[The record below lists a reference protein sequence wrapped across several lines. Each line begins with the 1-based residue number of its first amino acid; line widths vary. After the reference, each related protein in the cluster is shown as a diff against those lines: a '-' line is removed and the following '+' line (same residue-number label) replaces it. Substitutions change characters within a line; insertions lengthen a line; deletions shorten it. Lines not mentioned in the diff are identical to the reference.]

1 MKRISFAA
9 VGIVLTVAPNCNA
22 DEGAVA
28 GIDVAGRQ
36 GLAVIDWVIVAL
48 YAIGTITL
56 GWYYS
61 RRQNS
66 TKEYFVGSGNM
77 NPWLI
82 GVSLFATLLSTISY
96 LSMPGETLGKGP
108 MYMFSMLALPAVF
121 AVVGFVLLPV
131 YMKQRVTSAYELL
144 EDRLGPNIRLLGAWL
159 FISLRLVWMSLLIY
173 LTAEAMT
180 IMLGVGEDMIPVI
193 ALVTGVVAVI
203 YTSLGGLRAVVITD
217 FVQTV
222 LLFGGA
228 LLVLATISW
237 NLGGLGWIPTE
248 WNPSWD
254 TQPVFSTDFS
264 VRVTLVGS
272 LLNYFVW
279 YVCTA
284 GGDQT
289 SVQRFMATKDAAAA
303 RRALATQLT
312 VSVVV
317 AITLGFVGF
326 ALLAYFEANPNLLPS
341 DISLKDISLKD
352 NADKIFPHFIA
363 FHLPPGISGLVVAAM
378 FAAAMSSID
387 SGVNSITAVVMTDI
401 LKRNAPERTAAS
413 PAVAAADVSSPYA
426 APLAA
431 NDTDHPE
438 QHMATARWLAF
449 GIGAVVVV
457 ASSGMGAIP
466 GNITAVTT
474 KTANL
479 LTTPIF
485 GLFFFALFVPF
496 ASPKG
501 VGIGTC
507 FGTITAVLI
516 AFSGPLVV
524 FLSTNFGMDP
534 MAFGVELLTV
544 VDEATGV
551 ESVVSAVRELNRET
565 GQLELDPRDPISF
578 QWIAP
583 AAITVNIVTGCI
595 GSLVFPKNK

>member
-1 MKRISFAA
+1 MKRISCLTA
-9 VGIVLTVAPNCNA
+9 GIVLAAAQNCNA
-22 DEGAVA
+22 DEGVA
-28 GIDVAGRQ
+28 AGVEVAGRQ
-36 GLAVIDWVIVAL
+36 GLAVIDWVIVVL

-61 RRQNS
+61 RTQNS

-77 NPWLI
+77 KPWLI

-108 MYMFSMLALPAVF
+108 MYMLSMLALPAVF

-173 LTAEAMT
+173 LTAKAMT

-193 ALVTGVVAVI
+193 ALVTGFVAVI

-228 LLVLATISW
+228 VLVLATISW
-237 NLGGLGWIPTE
+237 NLGGFGWIPTE
-248 WNPSWD
+248 WNPAWD

-272 LLNYFVW
+272 LFNYFVW

-317 AITLGFVGF
+317 AFTLGFVGF
-326 ALLAYFEANPNLLPS
+326 ALLAYFEANPNLLPA
-341 DISLKDISLKD
+341 DISLRD
-352 NADKIFPHFIA
+352 NADRIFPHFIA

-401 LKRNAPERTAAS
+401 LKQKSPSAATIS
-413 PAVAAADVSSPYA
+413 MIDEPGDQSPYI
-426 APLAA
+426 APVVA
-431 NDTDHPE
+431 NDE
-438 QHMATARWLAF
+438 VQAAQHMATARWLAF

-496 ASPKG
+496 ASPIG
-501 VGIGTC
+501 VAVGTFC
-507 FGTITAVLI
+507 GTATAVLI
-516 AFSGPLVV
+516 AFSGPI
-524 FLSTNFGMDP
+524 FGFVP
-534 MAFGVELLTV
+534 GTV
-544 VDEATGV
+544 D
-551 ESVVSAVRELNRET
+551 
-565 GQLELDPRDPISF
+565 QDPISF

-595 GSLVFPKNK
+595 ASLVFPRENDGHSVSESTAA

>member
-1 MKRISFAA
+1 MKRISYLATA
-9 VGIVLTVAPNCNA
+9 IVLISTQNCNA
-22 DEGAVA
+22 DEGVVA
-28 GIDVAGRQ
+28 GVEAAERQ
-36 GLAVIDWVIVAL
+36 GLAVIDWIIVAL

-61 RRQNS
+61 RTQNS
-66 TKEYFVGSGNM
+66 TKEYFVGSGDM
-77 NPWLI
+77 KPWLI

-144 EDRLGPNIRLLGAWL
+144 EDRLGPNIRLLGAWM

-173 LTAEAMT
+173 LTAKAMT

-193 ALVTGVVAVI
+193 ALVTGFVAVI

-217 FVQTV
+217 LVQTV

-237 NLGGLGWIPTE
+237 NLGGFGWVPTE
-248 WNPSWD
+248 WNPAWD

-272 LLNYFVW
+272 LFNYFVW

-326 ALLAYFEANPNLLPS
+326 ALLAYFEANADLLPAH
-341 DISLKDISLKD
+341 ISLKD
-352 NADKIFPHFIA
+352 NADKIFPLFIA
-363 FHLPPGISGLVVAAM
+363 FHLPPGVSGLVVAAM

-401 LKRNAPERTAAS
+401 LKSKTPEHTAA
-413 PAVAAADVSSPYA
+413 AAATDQAADASPYA

-431 NDTDHPE
+431 NDTDQTA

-457 ASSGMGAIP
+457 ASSGMGIIP

-501 VGIGTC
+501 VAVGAFCGT
-507 FGTITAVLI
+507 TTAVLI
-516 AFSGPLVV
+516 AFSGPI
-524 FLSTNFGMDP
+524 FGFVP
-534 MAFGVELLTV
+534 GSE
-544 VDEATGV
+544 
-551 ESVVSAVRELNRET
+551 
-565 GQLELDPRDPISF
+565 ELDPVSF

-583 AAITVNIVTGCI
+583 AAITVNIVTGCVA
-595 GSLVFPKNK
+595 SLVFPKKK

>member
-1 MKRISFAA
+1 
-9 VGIVLTVAPNCNA
+9 
-22 DEGAVA
+22 
-28 GIDVAGRQ
+28 
-36 GLAVIDWVIVAL
+36 VAL

-61 RRQNS
+61 RTQNS
-66 TKEYFVGSGNM
+66 TKEYFVGSGDM
-77 NPWLI
+77 KPWLI

-144 EDRLGPNIRLLGAWL
+144 EERLGPNIRLLGAWM

-173 LTAEAMT
+173 LTAKAMT

-193 ALVTGVVAVI
+193 ALVTGFVAVI

-217 FVQTV
+217 LVQTV

-228 LLVLATISW
+228 VLVLATISW

-272 LLNYFVW
+272 LFNYFVW

-303 RRALATQLT
+303 RRALATQLS

-326 ALLAYFEANPNLLPS
+326 ALLAYFEANPDLLPP
-341 DISLKDISLKD
+341 DISLSD
-352 NADKIFPHFIA
+352 NADRVFPHFIA
-363 FHLPPGISGLVVAAM
+363 FHLPPGVSGLVVAAM

-401 LKRNAPERTAAS
+401 LKRKAPEKTAAS
-413 PAVAAADVSSPYA
+413 TVVGHAEDKSPYA

-431 NDTDHPE
+431 NNIDHPK

-501 VGIGTC
+501 VAVGTFC
-507 FGTITAVLI
+507 GTTTAVLI
-516 AFSGPLVV
+516 AFSGPI
-524 FLSTNFGMDP
+524 FGFVAGTEDQDP
-534 MAFGVELLTV
+534 V
-544 VDEATGV
+544 
-551 ESVVSAVRELNRET
+551 
-565 GQLELDPRDPISF
+565 SF

-583 AAITVNIVTGCI
+583 AAITVNIVTGCVA
-595 GSLVFPKNK
+595 SLLFPKKNDGLPASETTIV